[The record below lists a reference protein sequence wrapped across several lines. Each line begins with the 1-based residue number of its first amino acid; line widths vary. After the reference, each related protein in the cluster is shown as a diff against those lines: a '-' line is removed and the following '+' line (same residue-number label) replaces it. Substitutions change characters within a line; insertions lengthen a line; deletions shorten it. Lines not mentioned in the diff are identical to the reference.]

1 MTPSR
6 QSVERGTAMT
16 STMVF
21 LVIAALAL
29 MGSLGGLQQL
39 SRLEESALRVPS
51 TSDGTAEAMGIAIAR
66 MHTGVPPDSPYTC
79 RTRLR
84 SSDGKH
90 VLKFSVTHTRVA
102 DDRWSLDVTPS
113 SVDETECPTSF
124 AEACPLGVP

>member
-1 MTPSR
+1 MIASLPGR
-6 QSVERGTAMT
+6 DRGTAMT

-29 MGSLGGLQQL
+29 SGSFNGLQQL

-51 TSDGTAEAMGIAIAR
+51 SSDGRAEAMGIAIAR

-79 RTRLR
+79 RSRLR

-90 VLKFSVTHTRVA
+90 VLKFLVTHTRLA
-102 DDRWSLDVTPS
+102 DDRWSVNVAPSDLD
-113 SVDETECPTSF
+113 DAECPVSF
-124 AEACPLGVP
+124 ADACPLGTP

>member
-1 MTPSR
+1 VTRSR
-6 QSVERGTAMT
+6 QNGDRGTAMT

-21 LVIAALAL
+21 LVIATLAL
-29 MGSLGGLQQL
+29 MGSLGDLKQL

-51 TSDGTAEAMGIAIAR
+51 SSDGTAEAMGISIAR

-90 VLKFSVTHTRVA
+90 VLKFSVTHTRLA
-102 DDRWSLDVTPS
+102 DDRWSLAVAPS
-113 SVDETECPTSF
+113 NVNETECPSSF